1 MSVRDGDLWRLVHPL
16 VQDLIGGIAQGK
28 PAPQPRLVAPPH
40 AARPE
45 LEPQVGGWPPEA
57 GSYDKQG
64 LAIGTAGELARLGL
78 ALTFPEVRAF
88 VMGLGHRVD
97 LDAIS
102 LRSVVDMASALSEVV
117 GKSKLRRAAFVEAWE
132 SLFYRGASDLARSGS
147 SDGLQPVRIDLSKAA
162 APGVYLA
169 DAAIGIS
176 SPGLGGSLRISA
188 TYLRADIL
196 KLIKSD
202 RRLAQLPP
210 EFRGVGADFVV
221 CGESNIGVQV
231 TGLRDKRLTWEVNL
245 SLRRPILK
253 GGDR

>member
-1 MSVRDGDLWRLVHPL
+1 MSIRDGDFWRLVHPL
-16 VQDLIGGIAQGK
+16 VQDLIGGIAQGR
-28 PAPQPRLVAPPH
+28 AALQPRLVAPP
-40 AARPE
+40 AEARPE
-45 LEPQVGGWPPEA
+45 LDPSVSGWPPEV

-64 LAIGTAGELARLGL
+64 FAIGTAGDLARLGL

-88 VMGLGHRVD
+88 VIGLGHRVD
-97 LDAIS
+97 LDAMS

-117 GKSKLRRAAFVEAWE
+117 GKSKLRRPAFVEAWE
-132 SLFYRGASDLARSGS
+132 SLFYRRACDLARSGS
-147 SDGLQPVRIDLSKAA
+147 SDGLQPLRIDLTKTT

-176 SPGLGGSLRISA
+176 SAGLGGSLRISA
-188 TYLRADIL
+188 TYLRTDVL

-210 EFRGVGADFVV
+210 EFRGLAADFVV

-231 TGLRDKRLTWEVNL
+231 TGLRDKRLTWDVTL
-245 SLRRPILK
+245 SLKRPIPK